1 MEKLPT
7 QSATATATATAT
19 IKATNLQPDY
29 DNWVILFDE
38 NNNKFGYT
46 HTQKEADDICMK
58 NSKLSWEEAKVII
71 KSKEKRIAEYNSLK
85 QYTVNDF

>member
-1 MEKLPT
+1 MEKFPT
-7 QSATATATATAT
+7 HSASL
-19 IKATNLQPDY
+19 TNTTHTTSNYSQHDY

-58 NSKLSWEEAKVII
+58 NSKISWEEAKVVI
-71 KSKEKRIAEYNSLK
+71 KSKEKRITEYNILK
-85 QYTVNDF
+85 QFTVNDF

>member
-7 QSATATATATAT
+7 QSVDATT
-19 IKATNLQPDY
+19 KATNYYQPDY

-38 NNNKFGYT
+38 NNNKFGFT

-58 NSKLSWEEAKVII
+58 NSKISWEEAKVVI
-71 KSKEKRIAEYNSLK
+71 KSRDKRISQYNILK